1 MTQVKTIS
9 RLLRLDQWYKNLV
22 IFLPLIFASTQNIYP
37 IDKLIVGFFGFCCI
51 SSITYIINDW
61 LDRKKDRLHPIK
73 KNRPLASKKITG
85 KGAIIAIIL
94 LACVAIGVSLVLG
107 LYYGLIVATYFIFTN
122 LYSLGLK
129 NIPLL
134 DILMVSGNF
143 MLRMSAGVNSIP
155 DIDTLPYFGILFG
168 LLIVFLTHKRRSDI
182 KLLGEKAIAHKPVL
196 KFYTVRN
203 NYFFRAIGYIIAICS
218 FYGFYQDGFSVYKSV
233 GLFFMLAV
241 TSIIFSDNPEY
252 TSKPQ
257 WLFRSKLWVS
267 VLVVNILLFIFI

>member
-1 MTQVKTIS
+1 MQNLKTIS
-9 RLLRLDQWYKNLV
+9 RLLRGDQWFKNLV
-22 IFLPLIFASTQNIYP
+22 IFAPLLFASNQNIYP
-37 IDKLIVGFFGFCCI
+37 IDKLIIGFLGFCSV

-73 KNRPLASKKITG
+73 KNRPLASGKITG
-85 KGAIIAIIL
+85 RQAIIVVIIL
-94 LACVAIGVSLVLG
+94 ALMATSVSLLLG
-107 LYYGLIVATYFIFTN
+107 LYYGLIVSTYFIFTN

-129 NIPLL
+129 NIPLV

-143 MLRMSAGVNSIP
+143 ILRMASGLNSIP
-155 DIDTLPYFGILFG
+155 NINTLPYFGILFG

-196 KFYTVRN
+196 KFYTIRN
-203 NYFFRAIGYIIAICS
+203 NYFFRGIGYLIAIVS
-218 FYGFYQDGFSVYKSV
+218 FYKFYESGFSIYKSI

-267 VLVVNILLFIFI
+267 VLIINILLFVFL